1 MPDTAP
7 EPENQLVSDH
17 AKKQAD
23 PTKSTTTSTTPE
35 TSEEQSSS
43 GTEQSSTASSNQTP
57 APNTSESNDT
67 EKIPHST
74 DTEKQPEGQ
83 SQSNQD
89 DNEEAAGDTEQLV
102 VFQLAGELYAAPI
115 LDVQEIIPYTE
126 VTPIP
131 NVADY
136 IEGIIN
142 VRGTVATII
151 NLSRKFNL
159 KQTNEHTNQYIV
171 LTRIKKSLLG
181 MMVDEVTSV
190 IKVPTTEIK
199 SANTADSQIHTD
211 YIKGVVVVNQK
222 VILILD
228 FSQILAQEEIE
239 ELASDQNQTANT
251 SWQFFKS
258 SLFSLLS

>member
-1 MPDTAP
+1 MPDTAQDTP
-7 EPENQLVSDH
+7 EQNSSTPASDSVSQSPDNQAQAEAEKDQPASGSQPAEQPQEQTPSDSPP
-17 AKKQAD
+17 ADSSKTTSDSESKESSPQSTDQAD
-23 PTKSTTTSTTPE
+23 LK
-35 TSEEQSSS
+35 
-43 GTEQSSTASSNQTP
+43 
-57 APNTSESNDT
+57 
-67 EKIPHST
+67 T
-74 DTEKQPEGQ
+74 DKQPEIVG
-83 SQSNQD
+83 
-89 DNEEAAGDTEQLV
+89 ETEQLV

-151 NLSRKFNL
+151 NLSKKFNL
-159 KQTNEHTNQYIV
+159 KNGSELNNQYIV

-190 IKVPTTEIK
+190 IKVPKSEIK
-199 SANTADSQIHTD
+199 SANAADSQIHTD
-211 YIKGVVVVNQK
+211 YIKGVVVVNEK

-228 FSQILAQEEIE
+228 FSQILAKEEID
-239 ELASDQNQTANT
+239 ELSAEQPAQTN
-251 SWQFFKS
+251 S
-258 SLFSLLS
+258 SNPSI